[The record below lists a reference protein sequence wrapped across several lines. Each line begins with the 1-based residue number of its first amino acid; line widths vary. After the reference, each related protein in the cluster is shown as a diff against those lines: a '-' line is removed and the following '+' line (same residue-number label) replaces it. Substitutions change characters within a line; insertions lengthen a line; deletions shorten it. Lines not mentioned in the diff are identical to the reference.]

1 MPQNETALMHQIML
15 ALSERGCLI
24 YRNNTG
30 SIKTTDGRFVKFG
43 LCVGSS
49 DLIGIAPGG
58 RFCAFEVKTD
68 TGRATIEQKRFI
80 NAVIAAGGIAG
91 IVRSPAEALALI
103 NRESKNE
110 IGKTHTQ
117 DNGADSQQAANGRK
131 RDQGKGGA

>member
-1 MPQNETALMHQIML
+1 MPQNESAIMHQIMV
-15 ALSERGCLI
+15 ALSQAGCLI

-30 SIKTTDGRFVKFG
+30 TAFTRTGAMIRFG

-58 RFCAFEVKTD
+58 KFIAFEVKTD
-68 TGRATIEQKRFI
+68 TGRPTIEQKRFI

-103 NRESKNE
+103 NRETPCNQKPSD
-110 IGKTHTQ
+110 T
-117 DNGADSQQAANGRK
+117 
-131 RDQGKGGA
+131 